1 MKYITNDQIYF
12 DSTAMNIV
20 GLQQFSM
27 TDGAENHYLW
37 SGSWWV
43 RKVWHFGHPDEYFY
57 GIMQKLLKE
66 KRDDQNKRMKTSVQ
80 LKYSVGKSQDSF
92 ATKKFV
98 VSVKKQQ
105 MDLI

>member
-1 MKYITNDQIYF
+1 
-12 DSTAMNIV
+12 
-20 GLQQFSM
+20 
-27 TDGAENHYLW
+27 
-37 SGSWWV
+37 
-43 RKVWHFGHPDEYFY
+43 
-57 GIMQKLLKE
+57 MQKLLKE